1 MLIEKQDQIDKIF
14 DLAKQIGIN
23 ETQISFF
30 YMPQYPNEKTRQ
42 PFFNKEKKSGDMSLK
57 LLKSSFLKA
66 ITERENLIAIVKRT
80 IKEKKDD

>member
-1 MLIEKQDQIDKIF
+1 MLKEKQDQIDKIF

-23 ETQISFF
+23 ETEISLY

-57 LLKSSFLKA
+57 MLKYSFLKA
-66 ITERENLIAIVKRT
+66 IADRENLIAIVKRT
-80 IKEKKDD
+80 LKEKKDD